1 MSKQYQQ
8 LSSAPSVGVKLTQD
22 RNGNSLYIATGGG
35 SGIRSVHK
43 YDPEM
48 SRDDNVIAAVFKL
61 VKNAPYRGVQ
71 TSQTT
76 WFFVHLHK

>member
-1 MSKQYQQ
+1 MNRQYQQ
-8 LSSAPSVGVKLTQD
+8 LSSHTPVEVKLTHD
-22 RNGNSLYIATGGG
+22 RNGNSVYTAVGGG
-35 SGIRSVHK
+35 TGIRSVHK
-43 YDPEM
+43 YEPEL
-48 SRDDNVIAAVFKL
+48 SRDDNVLAAVFKL